1 MSFLSHLTIGRKFAV
16 LGLLAA
22 SAVALPSFLYGRAAT
37 RDYAFASL
45 EASATP
51 AMRGLYEA
59 VRLTQEHRGLS
70 AGALAGNARAAE
82 QRPVKAAEAARAI
95 EAAAAALDAPALR
108 GDWQAVATQWQ
119 ALAADMARGG
129 LAGGDSFRR
138 HTELVAQE
146 LAVLD
151 RAVDHYGWALD
162 PEPTTYFTMAA
173 TAVDGM
179 RFTERLGQLRALG
192 TRLLTQKAA
201 TPEERLQVHTLLTLA
216 GDSHE
221 RMRLALAK
229 AMQADARFAARLE
242 EPLAQL
248 VSRLDAARAL
258 TVAQLVEGAAP
269 TQDPNAYFAQM
280 TGVIQAQFEL
290 NRLGTELIDAELAAR
305 AGAVRNTLV
314 AGVAGVLLT
323 AGVCGALAAALARG
337 TTRSL
342 RHAQQAARAMAAG
355 DLSVTVPAAVA
366 RDEVGELLGALARMR
381 AQLAEIV
388 SGVRGNA
395 EAVAT
400 ASAQIAQGNLD
411 LSARTE
417 QQASALQQTAAS
429 MEQLGGTVTQNADN
443 ARQASQLAQGA
454 SGIAA
459 RGGAV
464 VGRVVETMK
473 GIHDSS
479 QRIADIIGV
488 IDGIAFQTN
497 ILALNAAVEAA
508 RAGEQGR
515 GFAVVA
521 SEVRSLA
528 QRSAAAA
535 KEIKTLIEASVERV
549 GQGTALVDQAGA
561 TMDEVVTSIRRVSDI
576 VGEISCASGEQSS
589 GVTQIGEAVSQMD
602 RTTQQNAAL
611 VEESA
616 AAAESLKA
624 QATRLVEAVSV
635 FRLAGATPA

>member
-1 MSFLSHLTIGRKFAV
+1 MPFLSRLTIGHKFAV
-16 LGLLAA
+16 LGVLAA
-22 SAVALPSFLYGRAAT
+22 CAVALPSFLYGRAAA
-37 RDYAFASL
+37 RDHAFATL

-51 AMRGLYEA
+51 AMRALYEA
-59 VRLTQEHRGLS
+59 LRLTQEHRGLS
-70 AGALAGNARAAE
+70 AGALAGNAGAAQ
-82 QRPVKAAEAARAI
+82 QRPAKAAEAARAI
-95 EAAAAALDAPALR
+95 EAAAARLDAPALHD
-108 GDWQAVATQWQ
+108 DWRAVAAQWQ
-119 ALAADMARGG
+119 ALAADVAGGG
-129 LAGGDSFRR
+129 LAGAESFRR

-151 RAVDHYGWALD
+151 RAIDHYGWALD
-162 PEPTTYFTMAA
+162 PEPNTYFTMAA
-173 TAVDGM
+173 TAVDGV

-192 TRLLTQKAA
+192 TRLLTQKSA

-221 RMRLALAK
+221 RVRLALAK
-229 AMQADARFAARLE
+229 AMQADARFAAGLK
-242 EPLAQL
+242 EPLARL
-248 VSRLDAARAL
+248 ASRLDAARAL
-258 TVAQLVEGAAP
+258 TVARLVQDGAPAH
-269 TQDPNAYFAQM
+269 DPNAYFAQL

-314 AGVAGVLLT
+314 VGAAGVLLT

-342 RHAQQAARAMAAG
+342 RDARHAAQAMAAG
-355 DLSVTVPAAVA
+355 DLSVAVPEAVA
-366 RDEVGELLGALARMR
+366 RDEVGELLGALTRMR
-381 AQLAEIV
+381 AQLGEIV

-429 MEQLGGTVTQNADN
+429 MEQLGGTVTQTADT

-454 SGIAA
+454 SGIAL
-459 RGGAV
+459 RGGEV
-464 VGRVVETMK
+464 VGRVVETMR
-473 GIHDSS
+473 GIQDSS
-479 QRIADIIGV
+479 RRIADIIGV

-528 QRSAAAA
+528 QRSATAA
-535 KEIKTLIEASVERV
+535 KEIKALIEASVERV
-549 GQGTALVDQAGA
+549 GQGTALVDQAGS
-561 TMDEVVTSIRRVSDI
+561 TMDEVVASIRRVSDL

-589 GVTQIGEAVSQMD
+589 GMAQIGEAGRRWTARRS
-602 RTTQQNAAL
+602 RTPRWWRRARPRPRA
-611 VEESA
+611 
-616 AAAESLKA
+616 
-624 QATRLVEAVSV
+624 
-635 FRLAGATPA
+635 